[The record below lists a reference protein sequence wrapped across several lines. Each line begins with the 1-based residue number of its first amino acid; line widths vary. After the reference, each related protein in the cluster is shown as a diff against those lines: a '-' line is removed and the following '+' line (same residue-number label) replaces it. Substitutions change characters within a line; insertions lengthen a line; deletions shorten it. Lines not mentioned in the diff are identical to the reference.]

1 MSNIDL
7 IANASIH
14 QGDGRFSDVSR
25 GSQCAFMSLSA
36 LLCANSYPVSRWTT
50 QTVDRILVEGDA
62 MYVKAFEEQT
72 IPDTETLPLTSLP
85 DRARWTLMRDDAKP
99 SAIEQ
104 NKSPI
109 EANKPSAI
117 EPNKSKQSPIMV
129 TNTNLPIMVEPIEAQ
144 TTTNSLLWAINY
156 KDFYQGR
163 IARGEHENEA
173 PYLPLHSA
181 LMNTFINDNY
191 AFIILDGYIMALFKH
206 TDNCIYV
213 FDSHARNCYGM
224 PDQNGTAVVMKCADI
239 ETLEQ
244 YLTCLSHEL
253 NTDLF

>member
-14 QGDGRFSDVSR
+14 QGDGRFNDVSR
-25 GSQCAFMSLSA
+25 GRQCAFKSLSA
-36 LLCANSYPVSRWTT
+36 LLCANSLSISRWTT
-50 QTVDRILVEGDA
+50 QTVDRNLVGDA

-117 EPNKSKQSPIMV
+117 EPNKSKQSLIMV

-144 TTTNSLLWAINY
+144 TTTNSLL
-156 KDFYQGR
+156 
-163 IARGEHENEA
+163 
-173 PYLPLHSA
+173 
-181 LMNTFINDNY
+181 
-191 AFIILDGYIMALFKH
+191 
-206 TDNCIYV
+206 
-213 FDSHARNCYGM
+213 
-224 PDQNGTAVVMKCADI
+224 
-239 ETLEQ
+239 
-244 YLTCLSHEL
+244 
-253 NTDLF
+253 